1 MTKVLFM
8 RADGIC
14 AAEKINPFKRI
25 IGMQDGWH
33 PVSPKCILTDND
45 RKLPSLLVIWQG
57 VPGPEGWV
65 FDTAEGETVKNE
77 CDLVRQNR
85 HKLMVSKRWV
95 RRLVNGFVTFIK
107 VFVVTVSLT
116 VLGAFVWVL
125 MRVFV

>member
-14 AAEKINPFKRI
+14 AAEKINPFKRV

-33 PVSPKCILTDND
+33 PVSPKCVLTDND
-45 RKLPSLLVIWQG
+45 RRLPSILIIWQG
-57 VPGPEGWV
+57 VPGPEGFV
-65 FDTAEGETVKNE
+65 FDTATGETIKNE

-95 RRLVNGFVTFIK
+95 RRLINTLITFGK
-107 VFVVTVSLT
+107 FMLLT
-116 VLGAFVWVL
+116 TMLLFLGLLTWVL
-125 MRVFV
+125 MKVVA

>member
-14 AAEKINPFKRI
+14 AAEKINPFKRV

-45 RKLPSLLVIWQG
+45 RRLPSLLVIWQG
-57 VPGPEGWV
+57 VPGPEG
-65 FDTAEGETVKNE
+65 FMFSTPEGETIKNE

-85 HKLMVSKRWV
+85 HKLMVSRRWV
-95 RRLVNGFVTFIK
+95 RRLINGLIIFGKFMLLSTMLMFLGLVVWAFLK
-107 VFVVTVSLT
+107 VVS
-116 VLGAFVWVL
+116 
-125 MRVFV
+125 